1 MKTSQ
6 RFQISNL
13 EFDDLKSNNLK
24 FLLELLMIICPKTL
38 TELRCNCGRML
49 ESNLK
54 SEIGNRRRRIL
65 PMAKR
70 KPTKKPSGRVPRK
83 EPYSGQRV
91 EVVVERVR
99 EQAAKLSALSRTMQD
114 ARLDHVV
121 IDGHAMLL
129 RGLNQID
136 NFIDNASRA
145 VREAKVA
152 KEGF

>member
-1 MKTSQ
+1 
-6 RFQISNL
+6 
-13 EFDDLKSNNLK
+13 
-24 FLLELLMIICPKTL
+24 
-38 TELRCNCGRML
+38 
-49 ESNLK
+49 
-54 SEIGNRRRRIL
+54 
-65 PMAKR
+65 MAK
-70 KPTKKPSGRVPRK
+70 KKAPTKKAASGRIPRK

-114 ARLDHVV
+114 AKLDQVV